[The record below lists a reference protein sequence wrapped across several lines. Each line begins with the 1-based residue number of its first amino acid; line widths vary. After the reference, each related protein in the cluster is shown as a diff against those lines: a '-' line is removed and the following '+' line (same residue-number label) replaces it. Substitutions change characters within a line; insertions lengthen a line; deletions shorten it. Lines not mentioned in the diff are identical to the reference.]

1 MAAKKAASRAIPTL
15 LTTSRSALLDR
26 STGRAAD
33 SDQTFRTFVDG
44 LVRLS
49 ARMQALRA
57 ALAAH
62 MELSPPKYSIALVLA
77 HEPNGLR
84 VVDVAARLELSVT
97 FVTTEIGRMERSGL
111 VQRRENPDDRRSS
124 IIGLSRK
131 GQALLARG
139 APYLRSV
146 NDRLFASLTRAQMVE
161 LTEVLARIGA
171 DAQTALKS
179 SRVQRPPQGRAAA
192 RRGRAAA
199 RR

>member
-179 SRVQRPPQGRAAA
+179 SRVQRAPQGRAAA

>member
-171 DAQTALKS
+171 DAETALKS
-179 SRVQRPPQGRAAA
+179 SRVQRPQQGRAAA